1 MQPSAPLPDS
11 GIPPWVPRGLP
22 ASPDCSVAT
31 RVGKAQSTLRFIY
44 GFLYTLLVSLGHLRP
59 TCCGEQV
66 AQGVREQQY
75 GLQCPLWPRAS
86 FQAVSLSRVWFGSQV
101 VTACPS

>member
-66 AQGVREQQY
+66 AQGVS
-75 GLQCPLWPRAS
+75 GNNS
-86 FQAVSLSRVWFGSQV
+86 
-101 VTACPS
+101 TAYSARCGPVPHFKLYR